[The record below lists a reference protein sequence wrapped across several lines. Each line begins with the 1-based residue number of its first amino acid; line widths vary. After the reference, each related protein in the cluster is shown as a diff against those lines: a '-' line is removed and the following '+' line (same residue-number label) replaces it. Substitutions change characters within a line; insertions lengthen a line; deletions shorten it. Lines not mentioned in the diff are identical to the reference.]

1 MPLIDFKTD
10 LKSLRYGSD
19 KPNGGSSAQP
29 YIQSP
34 IPGSYNSNLSNEAM
48 AAFDSYYETNRTSL
62 DFPIRGGRVVEI
74 GGNRYTTPSNDID
87 TTRIKNFL
95 KDAPRG
101 PIFIQKQKGLQLTNP
116 NTQVPNTI
124 LNIGGFFN
132 ADNQVLPV
140 TRTYN
145 PANTIAQVAAQGTGT
160 HFNRQGISPTLY
172 ESPQTTYAFIVANT
186 NSASQNRLTILRSLK
201 LKNTTTFQF
210 KVDDVINGGLDLR
223 TVNTLVIS
231 TTQNQILNYQGGPG
245 SLYGIGSTI
254 IRRATSTVPNKVYSK
269 FAMTYEQLAGQSTRA
284 GDDANYTNV
293 QDFRNQLDPEVVAI
307 SDYSIYSLERRLNI
321 GNPGENVY
329 PKVKYNS
336 IIPPAIDKLNE
347 LNIFYYNAK
356 NNTPWQAGGTDT
368 RDVIKFAFECMSNN
382 VSTNATALVFRA
394 FLDGAIQDN
403 NTAEFNSFRYLGR
416 GETFRTYEGY
426 DRSISFAF
434 KILVQTRSE
443 MKPLYRKLNHLISQI
458 YPDYSPISN
467 FMRGNVVRLTIG
479 DYLYRVPGF
488 LDSVNVTLNTDVGW
502 EILLNEYYE
511 GPDVAQAPF
520 VVNVS
525 CGFKPI
531 MDILPRRES
540 YQNPYVP
547 LIMQTDDFL
556 QDSITSYVTTGVET
570 PAQIAKQNIQPVT
583 LPRLTTPNAPTTF
596 TGTIPNIQPNTQ
608 PKQPPPVKKGVGQGK
623 GRINFMPRGLNS
635 GANALSPMGPSGNG
649 GGAFDNQGSG
659 GSQYNEQRLQ
669 RGG

>member
-34 IPGSYNSNLSNEAM
+34 IPGSYNSNLSNEA
-48 AAFDSYYETNRTSL
+48 AAMFNSYYETNRTSL
-62 DFPIRGGRVVEI
+62 DFPIRGGRVVEV
-74 GGNRYTTPSNDID
+74 GGNMYSTPSNDID
-87 TTRIKNFL
+87 RIRIQNFL

-101 PIFIQKQKGLQLTNP
+101 PIFIQKQKALQLTNP

-124 LNIGGFFN
+124 LNLGGFFN
-132 ADNQVLPV
+132 VDNQVLPV

-145 PANTIAQVAAQGTGT
+145 PANTIAQVAAQGTGA
-160 HFNRQGISPTLY
+160 HFNRQGNSPTLY
-172 ESPQTTYAFIVANT
+172 ESPQTTYAFIAANT

-201 LKNTTTFQF
+201 LRDTTTFQF
-210 KVDDVINGGLDLR
+210 KVDDIINGGLSLQ
-223 TVNTLVIS
+223 TVNTLGIA

-254 IRRATSTVPNKVYSK
+254 IRRATSTVPAKVYSK
-269 FAMTYEQLAGQSTRA
+269 FAMTYEQLAVQQTRA
-284 GDDANYTNV
+284 GDDPNYTTV
-293 QDFRNQLDPEVVAI
+293 QDFRRQLDPEVVAN
-307 SDYSIYSLERRLNI
+307 SNYFLRSMERRLNI
-321 GNPGENVY
+321 GNPGDNSY
-329 PKVKYNS
+329 PKVDYNT
-336 IIPPAIDKLNE
+336 IIPTAIDRLNE
-347 LNIFYYNAK
+347 LNIFYYNARD
-356 NNTPWQAGGTDT
+356 NDPWQVGGSYTKDL
-368 RDVIKFAFECMSNN
+368 IKFGFECMSNDI
-382 VSTNATALVFRA
+382 SSNATALIFRA
-394 FLDGAIQDN
+394 FLDGAIQDS
-403 NTAEFNSFRYLGR
+403 NTAEYNSFRYLGR

-502 EILLNEYYE
+502 EIFLNQYDENF
-511 GPDVAQAPF
+511 DVAQAPF

-531 MDILPRRES
+531 MDILPRRENFE
-540 YQNPYVP
+540 NPYVP
-547 LIMQTDDFL
+547 LIMQTGDYLYDN
-556 QDSITSYVTTGVET
+556 ITSYVTTGVET
-570 PAQIAKQNIQPVT
+570 PAQIAKQNTQPVT
-583 LPRLTTPNAPTTF
+583 LPGLTTPNAPTVF
-596 TGTIPNIQPNTQ
+596 TGRIPNLQ
-608 PKQPPPVKKGVGQGK
+608 PPVK
-623 GRINFMPRGLNS
+623 INAGGLNPTLARATLTNPGNNTTLTTSTKS
-635 GANALSPMGPSGNG
+635 GTINPTTNFNGKFKGFNG
-649 GGAFDNQGSG
+649 GDVGGAGGTSG
-659 GSQYNEQRLQ
+659 W
-669 RGG
+669 

>member
-34 IPGSYNSNLSNEAM
+34 IPGSYNSNLSNEA
-48 AAFDSYYETNRTSL
+48 AAVFDSYYETNRTSL
-62 DFPIRGGRVVEI
+62 DFPIRGGRVVEV

-124 LNIGGFFN
+124 LNVGGFFN
-132 ADNQVLPV
+132 VDNQVLPV

-160 HFNRQGISPTLY
+160 HFNRHGISPTLY
-172 ESPQTTYAFIVANT
+172 ESPQTTYAFIAANT
-186 NSASQNRLTILRSLK
+186 NNASQNRLTILRSLK
-201 LKNTTTFQF
+201 LKNTSTFQF
-210 KVDDVINGGLDLR
+210 KIDDIINGGLSLQ
-223 TVNTLVIS
+223 TVNTLGIA

-245 SLYGIGSTI
+245 SVYGIGSTI
-254 IRRATSTVPNKVYSK
+254 IRRATSTVPDKVYSN
-269 FAMTYEQLAGQSTRA
+269 FAFTYDQIAEQTTRA
-284 GDDANYTNV
+284 GNNPNFTRV
-293 QDFRNQLDPEVVAI
+293 QDFRNQLNPEVVAI
-307 SDYSIYSLERRLNI
+307 SDYSIFSLQQRLNI
-321 GNPGENVY
+321 GNPGENSY
-329 PKVKYNS
+329 PKVRYDS

-347 LNIFYYNAK
+347 LNIFYYNAA
-356 NNTPWQAGGTDT
+356 NETPWQAGGSDT
-368 RDVIKFAFECMSNN
+368 KDLIKFAFECMSND
-382 VSTNATALVFRA
+382 VSTNASALVFRA

-403 NTAEFNSFRYLGR
+403 NTADFNSFRYLGR

-488 LDSVNVTLNTDVGW
+488 LDSVYVTLNTDVGW
-502 EILLNEYYE
+502 EILLNEYDE

-520 VVNVS
+520 VVDIS

-531 MDILPRRES
+531 MDILPRRENS
-540 YQNPYVP
+540 ENRYVP
-547 LIMQTDDFL
+547 LIMQANNFL
-556 QDSITSYVTTGVET
+556 QDRTGIVRNLDTSPILQERR
-570 PAQIAKQNIQPVT
+570 T
-583 LPRLTTPNAPTTF
+583 LNTPTTL
-596 TGTIPNIQPNTQ
+596 TRGAADIQPN
-608 PKQPPPVKKGVGQGK
+608 PPPPVKTGAGQG
-623 GRINFMPRGLNS
+623 NPVPTTVTN
-635 GANALSPMGPSGNG
+635 SGNG
-649 GGAFDNQGSG
+649 LQLSTAVKSGTFQPTVNLKKGGVYRGPNFGTPAKNGVYSG
-659 GSQYNEQRLQ
+659 PNFGTPAKN
-669 RGG
+669 

>member
-34 IPGSYNSNLSNEAM
+34 IPGSYNSNLSNEA
-48 AAFDSYYETNRTSL
+48 AAMFDSYYETNRTSL
-62 DFPIRGGRVVEI
+62 DFPIRGGRVTSLI
-74 GGNRYTTPSNDID
+74 ITGGGRLTDAVGETYTTPSNNID
-87 TTRIKNFL
+87 KIRIQNFL

-101 PIFIQKQKGLQLTNP
+101 PIFIQKQKDLQLTNP

-132 ADNQVLPV
+132 VDNQVLPV

-145 PANTIAQVAAQGTGT
+145 PANTIAQIAAQGTGA

-172 ESPQTTYAFIVANT
+172 ESPQTTYAYIAANT
-186 NSASQNRLTILRSLK
+186 NTASENRLAILRSLK
-201 LKNTTTFQF
+201 LRDTTTFQF
-210 KVDDVINGGLDLR
+210 KIDDIINGGLDLR
-223 TVNTLVIS
+223 TVNTLGIS
-231 TTQNQILNYQGGPG
+231 ATQNQILNYQGGPG

-269 FAMTYEQLAGQSTRA
+269 FAMTYEQLARQNTRA
-284 GDDANYTNV
+284 GDDPNYTNV
-293 QDFRNQLDPEVVAI
+293 QDFRNQLDLDVVAI
-307 SDYSIYSLERRLNI
+307 SDYSIYSLERRLNT
-321 GNPGENVY
+321 GNPGENNY
-329 PKVKYNS
+329 PKIKYNS
-336 IIPPAIDKLNE
+336 VINPAIDKLNQ

-356 NNTPWQAGGTDT
+356 DNTPWQAGGTDT
-368 RDVIKFAFECMSNN
+368 RDLIKFAFECMSND
-382 VSTNATALVFRA
+382 VSQNATALVFRA
-394 FLDGAIQDN
+394 FFDGAIQDN

-434 KILVQTRSE
+434 KLLVQTRSE

-458 YPDYSPISN
+458 YPDYSPKSN
-467 FMRGNVVRLTIG
+467 FMRGNVVKLTIG

-502 EILLNEYYE
+502 EVLLNEYYE

-531 MDILPRRES
+531 MNILPRRENAD
-540 YQNPYVP
+540 NPFVP
-547 LIMQTDDFL
+547 LIMQTNDFL
-556 QDSITSYVTTGVET
+556 QENLTSYVTTGVKT
-570 PAQIAKQNIQPVT
+570 QLQTAIQNKDIVPVNKPN
-583 LPRLTTPNAPTTF
+583 LVAPNAPTTF
-596 TGTIPNIQPNTQ
+596 TGRVTNMQPA
-608 PKQPPPVKKGVGQGK
+608 PPPVKTNVNEGNPFLARLPLQES
-623 GRINFMPRGLNS
+623 FGL
-635 GANALSPMGPSGNG
+635 
-649 GGAFDNQGSG
+649 F
-659 GSQYNEQRLQ
+659 
-669 RGG
+669 

>member
-34 IPGSYNSNLSNEAM
+34 IPGSYNSNLSNEAI

-62 DFPIRGGRVVEI
+62 DFPIRGGRVVEV

-124 LNIGGFFN
+124 LNVGGFFN
-132 ADNQVLPV
+132 VDNQVLPV

-145 PANTIAQVAAQGTGT
+145 PANTIAQVAAQGTGA
-160 HFNRQGISPTLY
+160 HFNRQGISPNLY
-172 ESPQTTYAFIVANT
+172 QSPQTTYAFIAANSNT
-186 NSASQNRLTILRSLK
+186 PSQNRLTILRSLK
-201 LKNTTTFQF
+201 LRDATTFQF
-210 KVDDVINGGLDLR
+210 KVDDVINNGLSLQ
-223 TVNTLVIS
+223 TVNTLGIAV
-231 TTQNQILNYQGGPG
+231 TQNQILNYQGGPG

-254 IRRATSTVPNKVYSK
+254 IRRATSTVPAKVYSK
-269 FAMTYEQLAGQSTRA
+269 FAMTYEQLATQQTRA
-284 GDDANYTNV
+284 GDNPNFTNV
-293 QDFRNQLDPEVVAI
+293 QDFRNQLDPAVVAI
-307 SDYSIYSLERRLNI
+307 SEYSIYSLERRLNT
-321 GNPGENVY
+321 GNPGENSY

-356 NNTPWQAGGTDT
+356 DDSPWQAGGTDT
-368 RDVIKFAFECMSNN
+368 RDIIKFAFECMSND
-382 VSTNATALVFRA
+382 VSTNATALIFRA

-511 GPDVAQAPF
+511 GPNVAQAPF

-531 MDILPRRES
+531 LDILPRRENFE
-540 YQNPYVP
+540 NPYVP
-547 LIMQTDDFL
+547 LIMQTNDFL
-556 QDSITSYVTTGVET
+556 QDNITSYVTTPVKTEKEVIVEDN
-570 PAQIAKQNIQPVT
+570 PIIPVV
-583 LPRLTTPNAPTTF
+583 PVKNPT
-596 TGTIPNIQPNTQ
+596 
-608 PKQPPPVKKGVGQGK
+608 PPVKTNQGGGFK
-623 GRINFMPRGLNS
+623 PIILPAATLTNS
-635 GANALSPMGPSGNG
+635 GNTTTLTTSTKSGTINPTTNFNRKFKGFGGGSSGGAGASGN
-649 GGAFDNQGSG
+649 
-659 GSQYNEQRLQ
+659 L
-669 RGG
+669 